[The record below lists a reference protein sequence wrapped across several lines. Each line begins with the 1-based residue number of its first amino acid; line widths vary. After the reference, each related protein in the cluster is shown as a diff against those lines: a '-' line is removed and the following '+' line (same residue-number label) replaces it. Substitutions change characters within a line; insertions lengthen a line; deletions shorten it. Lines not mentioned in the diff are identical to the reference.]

1 MRCLLYW
8 KPFKN
13 DKKCFLFCFKNSFRS
28 QDIYVFVTTF
38 WWRRKNG
45 LIRRVRLT
53 SKFMTSETGSQT
65 IAIYIL
71 PNISQSKGN
80 QTLKFGQLI
89 EHYKRNIFLQRS
101 CGKWVRETSSKLNMR
116 WKQLV
121 CSLVLIYFDSLQLAI
136 QQKNKL
142 CKILDYL
149 SRDTLNFHFS
159 EKALALV
166 SPSHFVD
173 DFSRKMLLMLHSTDQ
188 HSLSDCLY
196 FSRYWT
202 ICVLQFLLT
211 RLWRHKI
218 LN

>member
-1 MRCLLYW
+1 
-8 KPFKN
+8 
-13 DKKCFLFCFKNSFRS
+13 
-28 QDIYVFVTTF
+28 
-38 WWRRKNG
+38 
-45 LIRRVRLT
+45 
-53 SKFMTSETGSQT
+53 MTSETGSQT

-101 CGKWVRETSSKLNMR
+101 CGKWVREASSKLNMR

-159 EKALALV
+159 EKALGLV
-166 SPSHFVD
+166 SLTFCGWFFKKNVSHVAFNWPTFIVWLP
-173 DFSRKMLLMLHSTDQ
+173 LLLE
-188 HSLSDCLY
+188 
-196 FSRYWT
+196 
-202 ICVLQFLLT
+202 
-211 RLWRHKI
+211 I
-218 LN
+218 LDNMCITVVC